1 MGIFRKRKQ
10 KKILAKAIKESTGAT
25 YWIKYQATDG
35 EGTINVYASDSKEAK
50 ERAIDILN
58 KKLRGKYDIY
68 DISSI

>member
-10 KKILAKAIKESTGAT
+10 RKILAKAIKETSGAT

-35 EGTINVYASDSKEAK
+35 EGMINVYASDSKEAK